1 MGWTKARR
9 NRESGT
15 ILIVVVLFLA
25 TAVAALAALGSSRVV
40 ASSRYQTVLEDE
52 SRAMVQAYGSIH
64 KALNVVNTSAYDDE
78 NHNLALRAA
87 IANPVPDTEETVAW
101 LRAPEG
107 VTFGVLDGTDV
118 RVYRARDYILRLQ
131 ALRGAEVEPVDLLG
145 RSDKYFVLEAVG
157 QSGDTTRLVSAL
169 VRETQPFSSFVFFQ
183 DQHTLGVSGAP
194 RGLIH
199 ANTDLAFYFP
209 DGNYTD
215 TVSSVGGFEY
225 KAGATP
231 ENTALT
237 DANDAAR
244 PIDLQAVDFDALRA
258 KSNLYVGAPGLDAEI
273 EFYGDGR
280 VKIKPF
286 TKPTYVEVETTYTQ
300 QILTG
305 YETVT
310 RTETVQVQVG
320 TTTETR
326 TREVVV
332 DYTTETYTV
341 QVPVYET
348 QEVTKTR
355 QVPIYETQTTTCE
368 RWVQVFVPLSGD
380 SGAGGTTIGDSG
392 DGVLGEYQWVKE
404 EYPCTQQ
411 VIVGYTTETYTTTEQ
426 VIVGYT
432 TETRTRQVPVYETE
446 TYTVEVPVYET
457 QTIEVTEEVPVYKEI
472 TKTRIE
478 HQYQPPVAL
487 GEQLVWVND
496 TEGMI
501 FIDGR
506 ITQLA
511 GDLNG
516 RVTIVST
523 DKVRITG
530 DIQYVDDDGDTAM
543 LNGGDTTKAYERN
556 PDYTGD
562 SVLGIIAKDDVLFTW
577 EMPNLAE
584 VNGTLLSVEGR
595 VGTDG
600 ILLDADGTPVRDTD
614 SARKR
619 ILTPEEYEIEASY
632 DKSGNYKSSPFV
644 KDSLRRLGGLI
655 SEDRIIETYIKG
667 RKDGTAYVDVG
678 FKRGTMRYD
687 FNLRFNPPPNFVE
700 IPRPAVAAFMP
711 VFFNRDDGR

>member
-1 MGWTKARR
+1 MRQAPDRR
-9 NRESGT
+9 DDTGT
-15 ILIVVVLFLA
+15 ALIVVVLFLA
-25 TAVAALAALGSSRVV
+25 TAVAALAAIGAGRVATESRHQ
-40 ASSRYQTVLEDE
+40 SVLEDE
-52 SRAMVQAYGSIH
+52 SRALVEAYGSIH
-64 KALNVVNTSAYDDE
+64 KALNIVNTSGYDDD
-78 NHNLALRAA
+78 NHNLVLRAA
-87 IANPVPDTEETVAW
+87 VANPVADTEETLEW
-101 LRAPEG
+101 LRVPEG
-107 VTFGVLDGTDV
+107 VTFGVLEGTDV
-118 RVYRARDYILRLQ
+118 RVYRARDYIQRLQ
-131 ALRGAEVEPVDLLG
+131 QLRGVEIETVDLLG
-145 RSDKYFVLEAVG
+145 RSDKFFVLEAVG
-157 QSGDTTRLVSAL
+157 QSRDTVRLVSAL

-183 DQHTLGVSGAP
+183 DENTLGVSGAP

-209 DGNYTD
+209 NGDYAD
-215 TVSSVGGFEY
+215 TVSSVGGFTY

-237 DANDAAR
+237 DANDSAM
-244 PIDLQAVDFDALRA
+244 PIDLQAVDFDELKA

-286 TKPTYVEVETTYTQ
+286 TQPTYVEVETTYTQ

-326 TREVVV
+326 TRQVIVG
-332 DYTTETYTV
+332 YTTETYTV

-355 QVPIYETQTTTCE
+355 QVPIYESQTTTCT

-380 SGAGGTTIGDSG
+380 TGAGGTTIGDSG
-392 DGVLGEYQWVKE
+392 DGVLGEYQWVQE
-404 EYPCTQQ
+404 TYPCTEQ
-411 VIVGYTTETYTTTEQ
+411 VIVGYTTETYKTTEQ
-426 VIVGYT
+426 VVVGYT

-472 TKTRIE
+472 TKTKTE
-478 HQYQPPVAL
+478 HRYQPPVAL
-487 GEQLVWVND
+487 GEQLVWVNEA
-496 TEGMI
+496 EGMI

-506 ITQLA
+506 ITQLG

-516 RVTIVST
+516 RLTIVST
-523 DKVRITG
+523 DKVRVTG
-530 DIQYVDDDGDTAM
+530 DIQYVDGDGDTAM
-543 LNGGDTTKAYERN
+543 LNGGDITQPYARN
-556 PDYTGD
+556 PDYTGS

-577 EMPNLAE
+577 EMPDRAE
-584 VNGTLLSVEGR
+584 VNGTLMSVEGR

-600 ILLDADGTPVRDTD
+600 ILLDASGNPVRDTD

-619 ILTPEEYEIEASY
+619 LLTPEEYATEEAY
-632 DKSGNYKSSPFV
+632 DKSGNYKSTPFV

-655 SEDRIIETYIKG
+655 SEERIIETYLKG

-678 FKRGTMRYD
+678 FKRGSMRYD

-700 IPRPAVAAFMP
+700 IPRPAVAAFVP
-711 VFFNRDDGR
+711 VFFNRDDR